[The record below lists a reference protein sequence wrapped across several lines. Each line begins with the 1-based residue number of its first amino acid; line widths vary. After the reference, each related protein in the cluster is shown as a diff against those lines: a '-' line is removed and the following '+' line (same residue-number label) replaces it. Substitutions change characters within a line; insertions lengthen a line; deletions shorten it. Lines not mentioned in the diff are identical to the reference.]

1 MGKRYLIVVEA
12 TQVWRE
18 DTGLHG
24 RPAITHGGRG
34 AVWSPTPVLIHIE
47 PSSQH
52 KEVLNMCKNTL
63 AAALKYAAL
72 GYRVLPCHSI
82 INGHCTCGGK
92 PGCKPGKHPLTQH
105 GVKDATTDET
115 TIKSWWAQWPY
126 ANVAIATGGRVWV
139 LDEDPRHGGDKT
151 LADLIARHGALPLT
165 PTVRTGGGGRQYF
178 LFYRQDVVIRSRA
191 GVAQGLYA
199 RGDSGYVIAPPS
211 THESGNRYEWLTP
224 IETPLADAPDWLLAI
239 VAETPAARGVAAS
252 SSVPSS
258 NAASL
263 TLTMQAAEPCDFASI
278 PEPIAAC
285 GTIRCAAS
293 WAFTSAEATARRRW
307 SRWLWRG
314 RHVVTLRYER
324 GRCCNGS
331 SGRRA
336 SGRRTN
342 FGRGG

>member
-1 MGKRYLIVVEA
+1 
-12 TQVWRE
+12 
-18 DTGLHG
+18 
-24 RPAITHGGRG
+24 
-34 AVWSPTPVLIHIE
+34 
-47 PSSQH
+47 
-52 KEVLNMCKNTL
+52 MCKNTL

-178 LFYRQDVVIRSRA
+178 LFYRQDVLSALVPVSHK
-191 GVAQGLYA
+191 VSNA
-199 RGDSGYVIAPPS
+199 RGDSGWTRSLRPLLMRAGFP
-211 THESGNRYEWLTP
+211 YEWLTP

-239 VAETPAARGVAAS
+239 VAETACCFLRRSRQQQRPQQQRRQPHAHHAGGRTVRLCIAS
-252 SSVPSS
+252 
-258 NAASL
+258 
-263 TLTMQAAEPCDFASI
+263 
-278 PEPIAAC
+278 
-285 GTIRCAAS
+285 R
-293 WAFTSAEATARRRW
+293 
-307 SRWLWRG
+307 SR
-314 RHVVTLRYER
+314 
-324 GRCCNGS
+324 
-331 SGRRA
+331 
-336 SGRRTN
+336 
-342 FGRGG
+342 